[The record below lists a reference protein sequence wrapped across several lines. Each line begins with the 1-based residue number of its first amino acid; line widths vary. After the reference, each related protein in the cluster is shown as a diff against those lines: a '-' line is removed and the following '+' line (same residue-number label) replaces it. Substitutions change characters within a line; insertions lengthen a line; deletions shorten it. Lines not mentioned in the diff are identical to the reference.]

1 MRTNPLVR
9 GVFLLLAL
17 LLTFGVS
24 GAGAPAAYADDVV
37 PPNAKVVNWGP
48 PKDPPKEW
56 EEGGQ
61 AWGLTPEGNYC
72 ILGEYENCN
81 LQGGEKPGTI
91 GICEG
96 ADGSASDVCSK
107 EEKQAFEEKALAKWQ
122 KNAKKDGSGGNYEKQ
137 LEFLTNC
144 VKKEHKPFKLC
155 LELGNRDHSDI
166 FTPPAKDVLDWV
178 GGKISK
184 MASDALQ
191 EAARYIGESVVWLLE
206 AFANAFNSWST
217 INLADTGMSKMLGIS
232 LSLSAVIAVFLLIIQ
247 SGKVAISQDGGPFVT
262 AASGL
267 VKWAA
272 ILAVYLTATQVA
284 LDWSDALSTW
294 IINYSFEGGGSG
306 EADAQKAMSTQL
318 GKLFSGLTVGGG
330 SAAAA
335 GGALVTGSGFLANA
349 VGVVI
354 VVGILCILAIAALWV
369 EMMMRQAA
377 IMILVVSMP
386 IVLAGQMA
394 DSTRDW
400 WPKARNALIATI
412 LTKPVIVM
420 CFGIGFGAMTDASG
434 VKNVLV
440 GFMIFVVA
448 GFSWPV
454 LARFMVFTSNG
465 DGNSTASGII
475 SSVGSS
481 MSSMFGGYQ
490 PAPGGAGV
498 VGGGAGYTKA
508 LEEDNANVATSG
520 SNGTSGGGFLSK
532 AGAGLK
538 QIGGA
543 VAGPVGLGLQLA
555 AAGKDTLESTAQNTA
570 ANAGLGPA
578 ASGGRHA
585 VIPPRSSGTAQESE
599 PEAPAQGEEGGGTP
613 EPAPSPVGE
622 SEPPAASDS
631 GPTSVGDP
639 SPAPVDVGDTS
650 APTPVGDPSPAPAPA
665 ADPSPTAPAP
675 APEPSTV
682 NASTANWNGPR
693 PTESDSEG
701 S

>member
-17 LLTFGVS
+17 LLTFGMS
-24 GAGAPAAYADDVV
+24 GAGAPAAYADDEV
-37 PPNAKVVNWGP
+37 PPNATAVNWGP
-48 PKDPPKEW
+48 PKDPPKKW

-72 ILGEYENCN
+72 ILTEHGNCN
-81 LQGGEKPGTI
+81 LEGGEKPGTV
-91 GICEG
+91 GICEDP
-96 ADGSASDVCSK
+96 DGMASDACSK
-107 EEKQAFEEKALAKWQ
+107 EEKQKFEEKALAKWQ
-122 KNAKKDGSGGNYEKQ
+122 KNAKKDGSGGNYAKQ

-155 LELGNRDHSDI
+155 LYQGNRDHADI
-166 FTPPAKDVLDWV
+166 FTAPATTPLDWV
-178 GGKISK
+178 GGKISE
-184 MASDALQ
+184 MASNALR
-191 EAARYIGESVVWLLE
+191 EAAQYIGESVVWLLE

-217 INLADTGMSKMLGIS
+217 INLADTGISNMLGIS
-232 LSLSAVIAVFLLIIQ
+232 LSISVVIAVFLLIIQ

-272 ILAVYLTATQVA
+272 ILAVYITATQVA
-284 LDWSDALSTW
+284 LDWSDELSTW
-294 IINYSFEGGGSG
+294 IINYTFEGGGSG

-318 GKLFSGLTVGGG
+318 GKLFSGLTLGGG
-330 SAAAA
+330 STAAA
-335 GGALVTGSGFLANA
+335 GGALVGGSGFLANA

-354 VVGILCILAIAALWV
+354 VIGILCILAIAALWV

-412 LTKPVIVM
+412 IAKPVIVM

-448 GFSWPV
+448 GASWPV

-465 DGNSTASGII
+465 DGNSAASGII

-498 VGGGAGYTKA
+498 VGGGTGYTRA
-508 LEEDNANVATSG
+508 LEEDNANVASSG
-520 SNGTSGGGFLSK
+520 SNGTSGSGFWGK
-532 AGAGLK
+532 AAAGMKSL
-538 QIGGA
+538 GGA

-578 ASGGRHA
+578 ASGGRHV
-585 VIPPRSSGTAQESE
+585 VIPPRSSRTAQESE
-599 PEAPAQGEEGGGTP
+599 PETPAQGEEGGAAL
-613 EPAPSPVGE
+613 EPGPSPAGG
-622 SEPPAASDS
+622 SAPPAASDS
-631 GPTSVGDP
+631 GP
-639 SPAPVDVGDTS
+639 A
-650 APTPVGDPSPAPAPA
+650 PVGDPTPVTATAAEASPAT
-665 ADPSPTAPAP
+665 PTP
-675 APEPSTV
+675 APESAPIDS
-682 NASTANWNGPR
+682 STANWNGPR
-693 PTESDSEG
+693 PTEPDSEG